1 MIDWFAHV
9 RIKETGITG
18 IVVDI
23 HTVKG
28 IERFEVESDEKGR
41 PAASVTMIAGN
52 CTVVWNLN
60 LRSSKNERSRLMSV
74 NPLL

>member
-23 HTVKG
+23 HT
-28 IERFEVESDEKGR
+28 IEGTEWFIVESDEEGT
-41 PAASVTMIAGN
+41 PGGFGMNVAG
-52 CTVVWNLN
+52 
-60 LRSSKNERSRLMSV
+60 
-74 NPLL
+74 

>member
-28 IERFEVESDEKGR
+28 IERFEVESDEKGA
-41 PAASVTMIAGN
+41 PGGYGDDDSWKLYGCVESELEVI
-52 CTVVWNLN
+52 
-60 LRSSKNERSRLMSV
+60 EE
-74 NPLL
+74 

>member
-23 HTVKG
+23 HT
-28 IERFEVESDEKGR
+28 IEGTEWFVVES
-41 PAASVTMIAGN
+41 
-52 CTVVWNLN
+52 
-60 LRSSKNERSRLMSV
+60 NE
-74 NPLL
+74 

>member
-1 MIDWFAHV
+1 MLNMIDWFAHV

-28 IERFEVESDEKGR
+28 IERFEVESDEKGT
-41 PAASVTMIAGN
+41 PGGYGDDDSWKLYGCVESELEVI
-52 CTVVWNLN
+52 
-60 LRSSKNERSRLMSV
+60 EE
-74 NPLL
+74 

>member
-28 IERFEVESDEKGR
+28 IERFEVESDEKGT
-41 PAASVTMIAGN
+41 PGGFSDDDSWKLYGCVESELEVI
-52 CTVVWNLN
+52 
-60 LRSSKNERSRLMSV
+60 EE
-74 NPLL
+74 

>member
-1 MIDWFAHV
+1 MIEWFAHV

-28 IERFEVESDEKGR
+28 IERFEVESDEKGT
-41 PAASVTMIAGN
+41 PGGYGDDSWKLYGCVESELEVI
-52 CTVVWNLN
+52 
-60 LRSSKNERSRLMSV
+60 EE
-74 NPLL
+74 